1 MGADKSAENTPNFQ
15 PNLSVQAQQFGIQI
29 KKASLTLRSLCFGRK
44 FTQTLNHVWCYW
56 THGYPINPNKKV
68 SSKTFLPHCESERR
82 ATSRAA
88 FSVLNSNY
96 RQGAGCTREL
106 RRFMYTVQ
114 RSKFLIIMSKHFV
127 KGSFVAKIFMRLHL
141 NLYTAYISQYFLSR
155 VKKKSEW
162 KAFQL
167 IFFSLKKYTT
177 VHIF

>member
-1 MGADKSAENTPNFQ
+1 M
-15 PNLSVQAQQFGIQI
+15 FGILM
-29 KKASLTLRSLCFGRK
+29 KKASLTVRSLCFGRK
-44 FTQTLNHVWCYW
+44 FTQNLNHVWCYW
-56 THGYPINPNKKV
+56 TIITHWYHINPNKKV

-127 KGSFVAKIFMRLHL
+127 KGSFVAKIFMRLYL

-162 KAFQL
+162 KAF
-167 IFFSLKKYTT
+167 
-177 VHIF
+177 